1 LKNILKFCAAILF
14 IGVLPLPYIF
24 YMFLRLIIT
33 IAAFYFAFKVV
44 PRDSNDFFILIV
56 IGILFNP
63 LIPVFLFKALWIPID
78 IITGIYFLNL
88 SKKSYF

>member
-1 LKNILKFCAAILF
+1 MANVLKFCAAILF
-14 IGVLPLPYIF
+14 IGILPLPYIF

-63 LIPVFLFKALWIPID
+63 IMPVFLFKALWIPID
-78 IITGIYFLNL
+78 IGTGIYFLNL
-88 SKKSYF
+88 SKKNYF

>member
-1 LKNILKFCAAILF
+1 MVTVLKFCAAILF

>member
-1 LKNILKFCAAILF
+1 MVTVLKFCAAILF
-14 IGVLPLPYIF
+14 IGILPLPYIF

-88 SKKSYF
+88 SKKNYF

>member
-1 LKNILKFCAAILF
+1 
-14 IGVLPLPYIF
+14 
-24 YMFLRLIIT
+24 MFLRLIIT
-33 IAAFYFAFKVV
+33 IAAFYFAFKIV
-44 PRDSNDFFILIV
+44 PRDSNDFVILVI

-88 SKKSYF
+88 RRKLAKN